1 MDRIR
6 YLQITLPPLVVC
18 VLAIVALQG
27 CALESPPT
35 GYRSQDTSPWQ
46 AGAHEGDRILKIGD
60 SSTPGAT
67 ADNVRPEL
75 PLIVA
80 KESLPD
86 NWPVFRGNALQTG
99 VAGSK
104 LPDDLEIVWKFTAK
118 DGFEGAACIVNG
130 IVYVGCE
137 DGHLYALDLKT
148 GAKKWEYLTE
158 KNAPIKAPPS
168 YRGGLVYVGDG
179 DGIFHCV
186 DATTG
191 KKRWTF
197 ETGGEISSGA
207 NFAGDNIL
215 FGSGDEQLY
224 CLSKDGKELWK
235 FKVPGGPV
243 MASPA
248 VVGDRTFV
256 AGCDSTLHV
265 LETAKGQELGAIDID
280 GQAAATAAV
289 VGDRL
294 YLGTMSNEVLAIAWK
309 KPEIAWKYTPEK
321 RQQPFFASAAVTDAL
336 VVIGSRDRR
345 VHAIDRK
352 SGQPVWTFQT
362 DNRVDSSPVIVGQ
375 RVFAG
380 SLDGKLYVIDLA
392 KGKELKKFDLGGAIA
407 ASPAVGDGCL
417 VVGTDKGVL
426 YCLGAKK

>member
-1 MDRIR
+1 MFP
-6 YLQITLPPLVVC
+6 LATLLSAAALCGCAVELPPSVPAPSGKAAQQGTPTGR
-18 VLAIVALQG
+18 AIV
-27 CALESPPT
+27 S
-35 GYRSQDTSPWQ
+35 SDTTTPSTETLLTVNEA
-46 AGAHEGDRILKIGD
+46 AGPDW
-60 SSTPGAT
+60 
-67 ADNVRPEL
+67 
-75 PLIVA
+75 PL
-80 KESLPD
+80 
-86 NWPVFRGNALQTG
+86 FRGNALQTG
-99 VAGSK
+99 VAGSR
-104 LPDDLEIVWKFTAK
+104 LPDDLEILWKFTAK

-130 IVYVGCE
+130 VVYIGCQDE
-137 DGHLYALDLKT
+137 HLYAFDLKT
-148 GAKKWEYLTE
+148 GAKKWEY
-158 KNAPIKAPPS
+158 KAAPIKAPPS
-168 YRGGLVYVGDG
+168 FRDGLVYVGDG

-186 DATTG
+186 DAATG

-248 VVGDRTFV
+248 IVGQRTFV

-265 LETAKGQELGAIDID
+265 LDTVKGQELGSIDID
-280 GQAAATAAV
+280 GQAAATPAV
-289 VGDRL
+289 MGDRL

-309 KPEIAWKYTPEK
+309 KPEIVWRYTPEK

-336 VVIGSRDRR
+336 VVIGGRDRR

-352 SGQPVWTFQT
+352 TGQPVWTFQT
-362 DNRVDSSPVIVGQ
+362 DNRVDSSPVIVGKH
-375 RVFAG
+375 VFAG

-407 ASPAVGDGCL
+407 ASPAVGEGCL

-426 YCLGAKK
+426 YCLGANK

>member
-1 MDRIR
+1 V
-6 YLQITLPPLVVC
+6 P
-18 VLAIVALQG
+18 
-27 CALESPPT
+27 
-35 GYRSQDTSPWQ
+35 
-46 AGAHEGDRILKIGD
+46 
-60 SSTPGAT
+60 
-67 ADNVRPEL
+67 
-75 PLIVA
+75 PLIVVATGLIFAYLAHSRQEELQRRAVVSPTVPHKDASTVDRAWA
-80 KESLPD
+80 KRLSQSRVTPEMRDRTSQVAAAAEPLPATD
-86 NWPVFRGNALQTG
+86 WLLYRGNPLQTG
-99 VAGSK
+99 VAASK
-104 LPDDLEIVWKFTAK
+104 LPEDLDVLWKFPAK

-130 IVYVGCE
+130 VVYVGCQDE
-137 DGHLYALDLKT
+137 HLYAVDLKT
-148 GAKKWEYLTE
+148 GEKKWEYKTG
-158 KNAPIKAPPS
+158 PIKAAPS
-168 YRGGLVYVGDG
+168 YREGLVYVGDG

-186 DATTG
+186 EAATG
-191 KKRWTF
+191 KKRWTY

-265 LETAKGQELGAIDID
+265 LETAKGTEMGSVDIG

-289 VGDRL
+289 VGDHL
-294 YLGTMSNEVLAIAWK
+294 YLGTMSNEVLAITWK
-309 KPEIAWKYTPEK
+309 KPDIVWRYMPEK
-321 RQQPFFASAAVTDAL
+321 KQQPFFASAAVTDNL
-336 VVIGSRDRR
+336 VVVGSRDRR
-345 VHAIDRK
+345 VHGIDRK

-362 DNRVDSSPVIVGQ
+362 DNRVDSSPVVVGK

-380 SLDGKLYVIDLA
+380 SLDGKLYVLDLA
-392 KGKELKKFDLGGAIA
+392 KGTELKKFDLGSAVA
-407 ASPAVGDGCL
+407 ASPAVAEGCL
-417 VVGTDKGVL
+417 VVGTEKGVL